1 MRKLEEFVN
10 EKLRVS
16 KDNITSDISLGKQGW
31 ECTSV
36 FSMYTEIQQVDDFLK
51 MDIDLEELLS
61 ISTEEY
67 TENKDIMRDKVF
79 QALKRFKWCKKIIN
93 VILSECTF
101 DDGIEKVQETLRNNA
116 KCEPAKYKYDQSSI
130 GVKRQVIRI
139 LDSHNRPAMIL
150 SYTKL

>member
-1 MRKLEEFVN
+1 MIKLEEFVN

-16 KDNITSDISLGKQGW
+16 KDNVTLDITLGKQGW
-31 ECTSV
+31 KCTSV
-36 FSMYTEIQQVDDFLK
+36 YSMYTEIWQVDDFLK
-51 MDIDLEELLS
+51 MNMDLDGLSS

-67 TENKDIMRDKVF
+67 TENTDIMRDKVF

-93 VILSECTF
+93 VILSEYTF
-101 DDGIEKVQETLRNNA
+101 DDGIEKVQETLRNNT

-139 LDSHNRPAMIL
+139 LDSHNRSAMIL
-150 SYTKL
+150 SFNKL

>member
-16 KDNITSDISLGKQGW
+16 KDNITPDIPLGKQGW

-36 FSMYTEIQQVDDFLK
+36 FSIYTEIQQVDDFLK
-51 MDIDLEELLS
+51 MNIDLEGLLS

-67 TENKDIMRDKVF
+67 TENKDIMRDNVF
-79 QALKRFKWCKKIIN
+79 QALKRFKWCKKIID

-139 LDSHNRPAMIL
+139 LDSHNRSAMIL
-150 SYTKL
+150 SFNRL

>member
-51 MDIDLEELLS
+51 MNIDLEGLSS

-67 TENKDIMRDKVF
+67 TENTDIMRDKVF

-101 DDGIEKVQETLRNNA
+101 DDGIEKVQEILRNNA
-116 KCEPAKYKYDQSSI
+116 KCKFDQSSI
-130 GVKRQVIRI
+130 EVKRQVIKI
-139 LDSHNRPAMIL
+139 LDSHNRSAMIL
-150 SYTKL
+150 SFNRL

>member
-1 MRKLEEFVN
+1 MRNLEEFVN

-16 KDNITSDISLGKQGW
+16 KDNVTPDIPLGKQGW

-36 FSMYTEIQQVDDFLK
+36 FSIYTEIQQVDDFLK
-51 MDIDLEELLS
+51 MNIDLEGLLS

-67 TENKDIMRDKVF
+67 TENTDITRDKVF

-93 VILSECTF
+93 VILSEYTF

-116 KCEPAKYKYDQSSI
+116 KCELAKYKYDQSSI

-139 LDSHNRPAMIL
+139 LDSHNRSAMVL
-150 SYTKL
+150 SFNKL

>member
-36 FSMYTEIQQVDDFLK
+36 FSMYAEIWQVDDFLK
-51 MDIDLEELLS
+51 MNIDLEGLSS

-67 TENKDIMRDKVF
+67 TENTDIMRDKVF

-101 DDGIEKVQETLRNNA
+101 DDGIEKVQEILRNNA
-116 KCEPAKYKYDQSSI
+116 KCKFNQSSI

-139 LDSHNRPAMIL
+139 VDSHNRPAMIL
-150 SYTKL
+150 SFTKL

>member
-36 FSMYTEIQQVDDFLK
+36 FSMYTEIWQVDDFLK
-51 MDIDLEELLS
+51 MNIDLEGLSS

-67 TENKDIMRDKVF
+67 TENTDIMRDKVF

-101 DDGIEKVQETLRNNA
+101 DDGIEKVQEILRNNA
-116 KCEPAKYKYDQSSI
+116 KCKFNQSSI
-130 GVKRQVIRI
+130 GVKRQVIKI
-139 LDSHNRPAMIL
+139 LDSHNRSAMIL
-150 SYTKL
+150 SFNKL

>member
-31 ECTSV
+31 ECTSL
-36 FSMYTEIQQVDDFLK
+36 FSMYTEIWQVDDFLK
-51 MDIDLEELLS
+51 MNIDLEGLSS

-67 TENKDIMRDKVF
+67 TENTDIMRDKVF

-139 LDSHNRPAMIL
+139 LDSHNRSAMVL
-150 SYTKL
+150 SFNKL

>member
-10 EKLRVS
+10 EKLKVS
-16 KDNITSDISLGKQGW
+16 KDNATSYIPLGKQGW

-36 FSMYTEIQQVDDFLK
+36 FSIYTEIWQVDDFLK
-51 MDIDLEELLS
+51 MNIDLEGLS
-61 ISTEEY
+61 SIYTEEY
-67 TENKDIMRDKVF
+67 TENTDIMKDKVF

-101 DDGIEKVQETLRNNA
+101 DDGIEKVQEILRNNA
-116 KCEPAKYKYDQSSI
+116 KCKFNQSSI

-139 LDSHNRPAMIL
+139 LDSHNRAVMIL
-150 SYTKL
+150 SFNKL

>member
-1 MRKLEEFVN
+1 MIKLEEFVN

-16 KDNITSDISLGKQGW
+16 KDNITPDIPLGKQGW

-36 FSMYTEIQQVDDFLK
+36 FSMYTEIWQVDDLLK
-51 MDIDLEELLS
+51 MNIDLEGLSS

-67 TENKDIMRDKVF
+67 TENTDIMRDKVF

-101 DDGIEKVQETLRNNA
+101 DDGIEKVQEILSNNA
-116 KCEPAKYKYDQSSI
+116 KCKFNQSSI
-130 GVKRQVIRI
+130 GVKQQVIKI
-139 LDSHNRPAMIL
+139 LDSHNRSAMIL
-150 SYTKL
+150 SFNRL

>member
-16 KDNITSDISLGKQGW
+16 KDNITPDISLGKQGW
-31 ECTSV
+31 GCTSV
-36 FSMYTEIQQVDDFLK
+36 FSMYTEIWQVDDILK
-51 MDIDLEELLS
+51 TNIDLEGLSS

-67 TENKDIMRDKVF
+67 TENTDIMRDKVF
-79 QALKRFKWCKKIIN
+79 QVLKRFKWCKKIIN

-101 DDGIEKVQETLRNNA
+101 DDGIEKVQEILRNNA
-116 KCEPAKYKYDQSSI
+116 KCEYSKSSI
-130 GVKRQVIRI
+130 GVNRQVIRI

-150 SYTKL
+150 SFNRL

>member
-16 KDNITSDISLGKQGW
+16 KDNITLDISLGKQGW

-51 MDIDLEELLS
+51 MNIDLEGLSS

-67 TENKDIMRDKVF
+67 TENADIMRDKVF

-101 DDGIEKVQETLRNNA
+101 DDGIEKVQEILRNNT
-116 KCEPAKYKYDQSSI
+116 KCKFNQSSI
-130 GVKRQVIRI
+130 GVNRQVIRI
-139 LDSHNRPAMIL
+139 VDSHNRSAMFL
-150 SYTKL
+150 SFNRL

>member
-150 SYTKL
+150 SFTKL

>member
-36 FSMYTEIQQVDDFLK
+36 FSMYTEIWQVDDFLK
-51 MDIDLEELLS
+51 TNIDLAELSS

-67 TENKDIMRDKVF
+67 TENTDIMRDKVF

-101 DDGIEKVQETLRNNA
+101 DDGIEKVQEILRNNA
-116 KCEPAKYKYDQSSI
+116 KCKFDQSSI

-139 LDSHNRPAMIL
+139 VDSHNRPAMIL
-150 SYTKL
+150 SFDRL

>member
-36 FSMYTEIQQVDDFLK
+36 FSMYTEIWQVDDFLK
-51 MDIDLEELLS
+51 MNIDLDGLSS

-67 TENKDIMRDKVF
+67 TENTDIMRDKVF

-101 DDGIEKVQETLRNNA
+101 DDGIEKVQEILRNNA
-116 KCEPAKYKYDQSSI
+116 KCKFNQSSI
-130 GVKRQVIRI
+130 GVKRQVIKI
-139 LDSHNRPAMIL
+139 LDSHNRSAMIL
-150 SYTKL
+150 SFTKL

>member
-16 KDNITSDISLGKQGW
+16 KDNVTPDIPLGKQGW
-31 ECTSV
+31 ACTSV
-36 FSMYTEIQQVDDFLK
+36 FSMYTEIREVDDFLK

-61 ISTEEY
+61 MSTEEY
-67 TENKDIMRDKVF
+67 TENTDIMRDKVF

-93 VILSECTF
+93 VILSGYTF
-101 DDGIEKVQETLRNNA
+101 DEGFDKVQETLRNNA
-116 KCEPAKYKYDQSSI
+116 KCELAKYKYDQSSI

-139 LDSHNRPAMIL
+139 LDSHNRSAMVL
-150 SYTKL
+150 SFNKL

>member
-51 MDIDLEELLS
+51 MNIDLAELSS
-61 ISTEEY
+61 ISADEY

-101 DDGIEKVQETLRNNA
+101 DDGIEKVQEILRNNA
-116 KCEPAKYKYDQSSI
+116 KCKFDQSSI
-130 GVKRQVIRI
+130 EVNRQVIKI
-139 LDSHNRPAMIL
+139 LDSHNRSAMIL
-150 SYTKL
+150 SFNRL

>member
-51 MDIDLEELLS
+51 MNIDLEGLLS
-61 ISTEEY
+61 IYTDEY

-79 QALKRFKWCKKIIN
+79 QALKRFKWCKKIID

-101 DDGIEKVQETLRNNA
+101 DDGIEKVQEILRNNA
-116 KCEPAKYKYDQSSI
+116 KCEFAQRSV
-130 GVKRQVIRI
+130 GVKRKVIRI
-139 LDSHNRPAMIL
+139 VDSHNRPAMIL
-150 SYTKL
+150 SFNRL

>member
-16 KDNITSDISLGKQGW
+16 KDNITPDISLGKQGW

-51 MDIDLEELLS
+51 MNIDLEGLSS

-67 TENKDIMRDKVF
+67 TENADIMRDKVF

-101 DDGIEKVQETLRNNA
+101 DDGIEKVQEILRNNT
-116 KCEPAKYKYDQSSI
+116 KCKFNQSSI
-130 GVKRQVIRI
+130 GVNRQVIRI
-139 LDSHNRPAMIL
+139 VDSHNRSAMFL
-150 SYTKL
+150 SFNRL

>member
-16 KDNITSDISLGKQGW
+16 KDNITPDISLGKQGW

-101 DDGIEKVQETLRNNA
+101 DDGIEKVQEILKHLA
-116 KCEPAKYKYDQSSI
+116 KCEFAQSSK
-130 GVKRQVIRI
+130 GVNRQVIRI
-139 LDSHNRPAMIL
+139 VDSHNRPAMIL
-150 SYTKL
+150 SFTKL

>member
-31 ECTSV
+31 ECTSL
-36 FSMYTEIQQVDDFLK
+36 FSMYTEIWQVDDFLK
-51 MDIDLEELLS
+51 MNIDLEGLSS

-67 TENKDIMRDKVF
+67 TENTDIMRDKVF

-101 DDGIEKVQETLRNNA
+101 DDGIEKVQEILRNNA
-116 KCEPAKYKYDQSSI
+116 KCKFNQSSI

-150 SYTKL
+150 SFNKL

>member
-10 EKLRVS
+10 EKLKVS
-16 KDNITSDISLGKQGW
+16 KDNVTPDIPLGKQGW

-51 MDIDLEELLS
+51 MNIDLEGLSS

-67 TENKDIMRDKVF
+67 TENTDIMRDKVF

-101 DDGIEKVQETLRNNA
+101 DDGIERVQEILKHPA
-116 KCEPAKYKYDQSSI
+116 KCKFNQSNI
-130 GVKRQVIRI
+130 GVKRQVIKI
-139 LDSHNRPAMIL
+139 LDSHNRAVMIL
-150 SYTKL
+150 SFNKL

>member
-10 EKLRVS
+10 EKLKVS
-16 KDNITSDISLGKQGW
+16 KDNATSYIPLGKQGW

-36 FSMYTEIQQVDDFLK
+36 FSMYTEIWQVDDFLK
-51 MDIDLEELLS
+51 MNIDLDGLSS
-61 ISTEEY
+61 ISTDEY

-101 DDGIEKVQETLRNNA
+101 DDGIEKVQEILRNNT
-116 KCEPAKYKYDQSSI
+116 KCKFNQSSI
-130 GVKRQVIRI
+130 GVNRQVIKI
-139 LDSHNRPAMIL
+139 LDSHNRAAMIL
-150 SYTKL
+150 SFNRL

>member
-31 ECTSV
+31 ECTAL
-36 FSMYTEIQQVDDFLK
+36 FSMYTEIWQVDDFLK
-51 MDIDLEELLS
+51 MNIDLEGLSS

-67 TENKDIMRDKVF
+67 TENTDIMRDKVF

-93 VILSECTF
+93 VILSEYTF

-116 KCEPAKYKYDQSSI
+116 KCELAKYKYDQSSI

-139 LDSHNRPAMIL
+139 LDSHNRSAMVL
-150 SYTKL
+150 SFNKL

>member
-31 ECTSV
+31 ECTSL
-36 FSMYTEIQQVDDFLK
+36 FSMYTEIWQVDDFLK

-139 LDSHNRPAMIL
+139 LDSHNRSAMIL
-150 SYTKL
+150 SFNKL

>member
-36 FSMYTEIQQVDDFLK
+36 FSMYTEIWQVDDFLK
-51 MDIDLEELLS
+51 MNIDLEGLSS

-67 TENKDIMRDKVF
+67 TENTDIMRDKVF

-101 DDGIEKVQETLRNNA
+101 DDGIEKVQEILRNNA
-116 KCEPAKYKYDQSSI
+116 KCKFDQSSI
-130 GVKRQVIRI
+130 EVKRQVIRI
-139 LDSHNRPAMIL
+139 VDSHNRPAMIL
-150 SYTKL
+150 SFNRL

>member
-36 FSMYTEIQQVDDFLK
+36 FSMYTEIWQVDDFLK
-51 MDIDLEELLS
+51 MNMDLEGLSS

-101 DDGIEKVQETLRNNA
+101 DDGIEKVQEILRNNA
-116 KCEPAKYKYDQSSI
+116 KCKFNQSSI

-150 SYTKL
+150 SFDRL

>member
-16 KDNITSDISLGKQGW
+16 KDNITSDISLGKHGW

-36 FSMYTEIQQVDDFLK
+36 FSMYTEIWQVDDFLK
-51 MDIDLEELLS
+51 MNIDLEGLSS

-67 TENKDIMRDKVF
+67 TENTDIMRDKVF

-101 DDGIEKVQETLRNNA
+101 DDGIEKVQEILRNNA
-116 KCEPAKYKYDQSSI
+116 KCKFNQSSV

-139 LDSHNRPAMIL
+139 VDSHNRPAMIL
-150 SYTKL
+150 SFNIL

>member
-51 MDIDLEELLS
+51 MNIDLAELSS
-61 ISTEEY
+61 ISADEY

-101 DDGIEKVQETLRNNA
+101 DDGIEKVQEILRNNA
-116 KCEPAKYKYDQSSI
+116 KCKFDQSSI
-130 GVKRQVIRI
+130 EVKRQVIKI
-139 LDSHNRPAMIL
+139 LDSHNRSAMIL
-150 SYTKL
+150 SFDRL

>member
-36 FSMYTEIQQVDDFLK
+36 FSMYTEIWQVDDFLK
-51 MDIDLEELLS
+51 MNIDLEGLSS

-67 TENKDIMRDKVF
+67 TENTDIMRDKVF

-101 DDGIEKVQETLRNNA
+101 DDGIEKVQEILRNNA
-116 KCEPAKYKYDQSSI
+116 KCKFDQSSI

-150 SYTKL
+150 SFTKL

>member
-16 KDNITSDISLGKQGW
+16 KDNITPDISLGKQGW

-36 FSMYTEIQQVDDFLK
+36 FSMYTEIWQVDDLLK
-51 MDIDLEELLS
+51 TNIDLEGLSS

-67 TENKDIMRDKVF
+67 TENTDIMRDKVF

-101 DDGIEKVQETLRNNA
+101 DDGIEKVQEILRNNA
-116 KCEPAKYKYDQSSI
+116 KCKFNQSSI
-130 GVKRQVIRI
+130 GVNRQVIRI
-139 LDSHNRPAMIL
+139 VDSHNRPAIIL
-150 SYTKL
+150 SFTKL

>member
-36 FSMYTEIQQVDDFLK
+36 FSMYTEILQVDDFLK
-51 MDIDLEELLS
+51 TNIDLAELSS
-61 ISTEEY
+61 ISTDEY

-101 DDGIEKVQETLRNNA
+101 DDGIEKVQEILRNNA
-116 KCEPAKYKYDQSSI
+116 KCKFNQSSI
-130 GVKRQVIRI
+130 GVNRQVIRI

-150 SYTKL
+150 SFTKL

>member
-31 ECTSV
+31 ECTAL
-36 FSMYTEIQQVDDFLK
+36 FSMYTEIWQVDDFLK
-51 MDIDLEELLS
+51 MNIDLEGLSS

-67 TENKDIMRDKVF
+67 TENTDIMRDKVF

-101 DDGIEKVQETLRNNA
+101 DDGIEKVQEILRNNA
-116 KCEPAKYKYDQSSI
+116 KCKFNQSSI
-130 GVKRQVIRI
+130 GVKRQVIKI
-139 LDSHNRPAMIL
+139 LDSHNRSAMIL
-150 SYTKL
+150 SFDRL

>member
-36 FSMYTEIQQVDDFLK
+36 FSMYTEIWQVDDFLK
-51 MDIDLEELLS
+51 TNIDLEGLSS
-61 ISTEEY
+61 ISADEY

-101 DDGIEKVQETLRNNA
+101 DDGIEKVQEILRNNV
-116 KCEPAKYKYDQSSI
+116 KCKFDQSSI
-130 GVKRQVIRI
+130 EVKRQVIRI

-150 SYTKL
+150 SFNRL

>member
-16 KDNITSDISLGKQGW
+16 KDNIASDISLGKQGW

-36 FSMYTEIQQVDDFLK
+36 FSMYTEIWQVDDFLK
-51 MDIDLEELLS
+51 TNIDLEGLSS
-61 ISTEEY
+61 ISADEY

-101 DDGIEKVQETLRNNA
+101 DDGIEKVQEILRNNV
-116 KCEPAKYKYDQSSI
+116 KCKFDQSSI
-130 GVKRQVIRI
+130 EVKRQVIRI

-150 SYTKL
+150 SFNRL

>member
-10 EKLRVS
+10 EKLKVS
-16 KDNITSDISLGKQGW
+16 KDNATSYIPLGKQGW

-51 MDIDLEELLS
+51 MNIDLEGLSS

-67 TENKDIMRDKVF
+67 TENADIMRDKVF
-79 QALKRFKWCKKIIN
+79 QALKRFKWCKKIID

-101 DDGIEKVQETLRNNA
+101 DDGIEKIQEILKHPA
-116 KCEPAKYKYDQSSI
+116 KCEYAKSSI
-130 GVKRQVIRI
+130 GVNRQVIRI
-139 LDSHNRPAMIL
+139 VDSHNRSAMIL
-150 SYTKL
+150 SFNRL

>member
-16 KDNITSDISLGKQGW
+16 KDNVTPDIPLGKQGW

-36 FSMYTEIQQVDDFLK
+36 FSIYTEIQQVDDFLK
-51 MDIDLEELLS
+51 MNIDLEGLLS

-67 TENKDIMRDKVF
+67 TENTDIMRDKVF

-139 LDSHNRPAMIL
+139 LDSHNRSAMIL
-150 SYTKL
+150 SFNKL